1 MYNSNFRFP
10 NEEPDE
16 VSFAAK
22 PRESRKPRPQVEEA
36 IALKNAATEHY
47 TSKRNAA
54 KRRRESLDE
63 RDNRWN

>member
-10 NEEPDE
+10 NEEPE
-16 VSFAAK
+16 PEEIHFAAK
-22 PRESRKPRPQVEEA
+22 PRKPRPQVEEA
-36 IALKNAATEHY
+36 IALKNAAAEHY

-54 KRRRESLDE
+54 KRRKESLDE

>member
-10 NEEPDE
+10 NEEPDA

-22 PRESRKPRPQVEEA
+22 PRKPRPQVEEA

-47 TSKRNAA
+47 ASKRNAA
-54 KRRRESLDE
+54 KRRKESLDE